1 MGGNPPGMWR
11 VGSRGGSPGRCQA
24 LNRAVRPAAGSLPRQ
39 PPRRRPPP
47 RYRDMSWGC
56 DASVFRARLLGGPPE
71 PGMAPR
77 GAHRELPKAIGPLMA
92 PFPPLFPHLLPHF
105 PLYFPISPFFSPF
118 PPPIP
123 SHELLRPLRVPGGHP
138 GAASP
143 GGAASRRVPGG
154 SACWGPPGSHP
165 APLGA
170 GGGREVP
177 RLAGG
182 SPALCFPQEAGF
194 CSGGQRGDLV
204 QRLLALRSSAGPS
217 LPAGRGVRQRLVG
230 EQKRRNQSSVSF
242 LGGFAPKGAWCWLR
256 MGFPGRFPQENRRG
270 EWRQELPRALLGV
283 LGCLSSPW
291 GKKQQLK
298 IMFGVGSV
306 KKGVKQR

>member
-92 PFPPLFPHLLPHF
+92 PFPHLLPHF

-123 SHELLRPLRVPGGHP
+123 SHELLRSLRVPGGHP

-143 GGAASRRVPGG
+143 GVLPLGGSLGVQPAGGRPALTGPAWGGRRPGGASARRRFARPLFPPGGRILFRGAAGRPG
-154 SACWGPPGSHP
+154 SAAPGVAKLGGALP
-165 APLGA
+165 AS
-170 GGGREVP
+170 RT
-177 RLAGG
+177 R
-182 SPALCFPQEAGF
+182 SPAEAGWRAEAQKSELCVF
-194 CSGGQRGDLV
+194 SGGFCPKRSLV
-204 QRLLALRSSAGPS
+204 LAQN
-217 LPAGRGVRQRLVG
+217 GVSRAF
-230 EQKRRNQSSVSF
+230 S
-242 LGGFAPKGAWCWLR
+242 
-256 MGFPGRFPQENRRG
+256 PGKSKG

-298 IMFGVGSV
+298 IKFGVGSV